1 MAKAS
6 SFFEWLVVAV
16 AALHLGA
23 ASGQDA
29 ACSRLTFEEP
39 APGRD
44 SGRIY
49 YYVPEG
55 IDLSRPAPLLVFLHG
70 GGIDSTD
77 APAGSYFSEERRALM
92 PDVTNAPFIVAA
104 PSAPVTGDSS
114 RWNHDGTSKIIDA
127 TVAAASRKFRIDP
140 DRVFLG
146 GHSMG
151 CYGACHLGQI
161 LADRFAGVWLS
172 SGAWWEADFRAF
184 LGTPVYIQ
192 HGAFDCSPRPGYR
205 GTHKKPRRHGWC
217 GVSFARCAHDLMT
230 RYGVEHVYDEHS
242 EGHSLAFPAAKAAMR
257 RFFAWTK
264 GKRRNPY
271 AKKVVLVTPCGSK
284 HPDLERVSRSR
295 WLELVERTPGDIEVD
310 AIELHGPEIAETDDD
325 LKRQTYSIAK
335 RRWPDGARIV
345 AENLGGNRFKVE
357 TENVKTFRIYL
368 APQMGDIG
376 KPFTVDLGPDGIRTL
391 AAERISSN
399 RDYSAFVSVAVR
411 SAGQDEKSK
420 NPL

>member
-6 SFFEWLVVAV
+6 GFFEWLVVAV

-77 APAGSYFSEERRALM
+77 ATAGTYFSEERRALM

-127 TVAAASRKFRIDP
+127 TIAAAGRKFRIDP

-172 SGAWWEADFRAF
+172 SGAWWEADFRSF

-284 HPDLERVSRSR
+284 HPDLERVSKSR

-325 LKRQTYSIAK
+325 LKRQTYSFAK
-335 RRWPDGARIV
+335 RRWHDGARIV

-368 APQMGDIG
+368 APQMGDID

-391 AAERISSN
+391 AAEQISGN
-399 RDYSAFVSVAVR
+399 RDYSAFVSVTVR
-411 SAGQDEKSK
+411 QDEKSK
-420 NPL
+420 KPL